1 MSLIIAKPTKPT
13 KPTNAQDADLPSAY
27 KIETEVENEVK
38 RLTQFY
44 PTCGVSKSTIE
55 VELPKDPKKENVDFV
70 YKGVKQVV
78 AKIASYARARIINET
93 RKPDAVV
100 FKLDKP
106 IAQDSAAMDG
116 AREDVVNALAS
127 MASYARMKT
136 GMNVSYQY
144 LGSANASGEII
155 IQFPNEKDAKNYNY
169 YDLFKEWHNNKNAIL
184 PKWAWGFGGYKVLVI
199 GNKIKIDVGSFNT

>member
-13 KPTNAQDADLPSAY
+13 KAQDADLPSAY

-70 YKGVKQVV
+70 FKGVKQVV
-78 AKIASYARARIINET
+78 AKVASYAGARIINET

-106 IAQDSAAMDG
+106 IAQD
-116 AREDVVNALAS
+116 
-127 MASYARMKT
+127 
-136 GMNVSYQY
+136 
-144 LGSANASGEII
+144 
-155 IQFPNEKDAKNYNY
+155 
-169 YDLFKEWHNNKNAIL
+169 
-184 PKWAWGFGGYKVLVI
+184 
-199 GNKIKIDVGSFNT
+199 